1 MPASEPSPDIFE
13 AIAEPRR
20 RAIIQLLASDGE
32 QGVGAIVS
40 AIGSPQP
47 AISKQLAVLR
57 DAGVVSVRRRG
68 RERLYRLEAEGLRTV
83 HEWTTMFER
92 LWAHRADR
100 IARRAEATQGR
111 SAAQP
116 RSQQQSKE
124 GQSG

>member
-1 MPASEPSPDIFE
+1 VPAFDPTTDVFE

-20 RAIIQLLASDGE
+20 RAIIQLLASEGE

-47 AISKQLAVLR
+47 AVSKQLAVLR
-57 DAGVVSVRRRG
+57 DAGVVAVRRRG
-68 RERLYRLEAEGLRTV
+68 RERLYRLEAEGLRSV
-83 HEWTTMFER
+83 YEWAGMFER
-92 LWAHRADR
+92 LWTHKADR
-100 IARRAEATQGR
+100 IARRAEATHRR

-124 GQSG
+124 EQTG

>member
-92 LWAHRADR
+92 FWFHKADR
-100 IARRAEATQGR
+100 IASNAEGAHARITMRPQSQR
-111 SAAQP
+111 DHSKEQP
-116 RSQQQSKE
+116 R
-124 GQSG
+124 